1 MASEA
6 VFSNRDLV
14 RQMLSQ
20 SSHALPILSTSKVI
34 RQEEPCAPT
43 WEQWRRTG
51 CPKNPVGMDAQCLSS
66 IGGLQSSLC
75 SLVYDTSVN
84 TKTGILTITE
94 VPASSFVDTVSS
106 LTLLDLTIMLDLGN
120 TLLQLQHGTSIKLTV
135 TRDGWR
141 QRGSVC
147 HLTSDE
153 ASALLRQILT
163 STGNVPLPCSTHSST
178 GVAVH
183 VPRQLTVELKPKGE
197 TMLTARR
204 R

>member
-14 RQMLSQ
+14 RHLLQQ
-20 SSHALPILSTSKVI
+20 PDTLPVLSTSKAI
-34 RQEEPCAPT
+34 RKDEPCAST

-51 CPKNPVGMDAQCLSS
+51 CPTHPVGTDAQCLSS
-66 IGGLQSSLC
+66 IGGLPSALC
-75 SLVYDTSVN
+75 ALVYDMNVL
-84 TKTGILTITE
+84 TKTDILTITE
-94 VPASSFVDTVSS
+94 VSASSFVETVSS
-106 LTLLDLTIMLDLGN
+106 LSLLDLTMVLDMGN
-120 TLLQLQHGTSIKLTV
+120 IVLQFNHDTSIQLTV

-147 HLTSDE
+147 HLTLDE

-163 STGNVPLPCSTHSST
+163 STGNVPLPCSTHSSA

-197 TMLTARR
+197 TVLTARR